1 MADTLARLFRHAVS
15 YGKPDI
21 ILTKSEGKYQPI
33 SSQELY
39 RRVGKLQL
47 DLKRVGIGAGD
58 RCAIL
63 SENRWE
69 WAVADFAMMTAGIV
83 SVPLYPTLTSE
94 QLQYML
100 EHSEAR
106 VAIVST
112 PGQFEKLQGIWDT
125 LPNLQ
130 GVITFE
136 PVAAVDE
143 RVIWLKTLIG
153 EDALTNEERR
163 EFETSI
169 SATRPDDL
177 ASIIYTSGTTG
188 TPKGVML
195 THANFCS
202 NVNDVDFDCRPTDV
216 CLSFLPLSHVAE
228 RIADYIYFH
237 SGATVAYAESIDA
250 VPKNMQEVRPT
261 LAVGVPRFFEKVHDR
276 VMSAMEE
283 ASGTKRGMFF
293 WALRCAKEALPYRLK
308 NAPLPAGLG
317 LKMWLADRLVFK
329 KLRARLGGRFRNFFS
344 GAAPLAGHLAEFF
357 YNIGVPIYEAYGL
370 TETSP
375 VVSINTSQ
383 AMKFGTVGKVIRNVQ
398 VKIADDGE
406 IVVRGPN
413 VMRGYFKNQEAT
425 DAVIVD
431 GWFYTGD
438 IGKLD
443 AEGFLSI
450 TDRKKDLFKT
460 SGGKYIAPQPIEN
473 LLKSSPYVSM
483 AVLVA
488 EGRRFPSVLIVPNFE
503 KLRQFAKQN
512 DIGEMTNSDLVENPK
527 VIELFM
533 KEIDTTCAGLA
544 HYELPKKA
552 IILDRELS
560 IEDGELTPSMKVK
573 RRAVEIRFQRQIDAL
588 YA

>member
-1 MADTLARLFRHAVS
+1 MAETLARLFRHAVS

-21 ILTKSEGKYQPI
+21 ILAKTEGKYQPI
-33 SSQELY
+33 SAQELY

-47 DLKRVGIGAGD
+47 DLKRVGMGAGD

-94 QLQYML
+94 QLHYML

-106 VAIVST
+106 VVIVST
-112 PGQFEKLQGIWDT
+112 AGQFEKVQEIWDT

-130 GVITFE
+130 GVITCE
-136 PVAAVDE
+136 PVAAVDA

-163 EFETSI
+163 EFEMSI

-228 RIADYIYFH
+228 RIADYIYFN
-237 SGATVAYAESIDA
+237 SGSTVAYAESIDA

-261 LAVGVPRFFEKVHDR
+261 LAVGVPRFFEKVHER
-276 VMSAMEE
+276 VMGAMEE
-283 ASGTKRGMFF
+283 ASGTKRGIFF

-308 NAPLPAGLG
+308 GAPLPTSLSI
-317 LKMWLADRLVFK
+317 KMWLADRLVFK
-329 KLRARLGGRFRNFFS
+329 KLRARMGGRFRNFFS

-357 YNIGVPIYEAYGL
+357 YHIGVPIYEAYGL

-375 VVSINTSQ
+375 VISINSSQ
-383 AMKFGTVGKVIRNVQ
+383 ALKFGSVGKVIRNVQ
-398 VKIADDGE
+398 VKFADDGE
-406 IVVRGPN
+406 IIVRGPN
-413 VMRGYFKNQEAT
+413 VMRGYFKNPEGTAT
-425 DAVIVD
+425 VIVD
-431 GWFYTGD
+431 GWFSTGD

-443 AEGFLSI
+443 EEGFLSI

-473 LLKSSPYVSM
+473 LLKSSLYVSM
-483 AVLVA
+483 AVVVA
-488 EGRRFPSVLIVPNFE
+488 EGHRFPSVLIVPNFE

-512 DIGEMTNSDLVENPK
+512 DLGQLTNSDLVEHPK
-527 VIELFM
+527 INKLYM
-533 KEIDTTCAGLA
+533 KEIDTSCAELA
-544 HYELPKKA
+544 HYGLPKKA
-552 IILDRELS
+552 VILDRELS

-573 RRAVEIRFQRQIDAL
+573 RRAVEIRFKRQIDAL

>member
-21 ILTKSEGKYQPI
+21 ILTKADGKYQPI
-33 SSQELY
+33 SAQELY
-39 RRVGKLQL
+39 RRVAKLQL

-83 SVPLYPTLTSE
+83 SVPLYPTQTSE

-100 EHSEAR
+100 EHSEVR

-112 PGQFEKLQGIWDT
+112 AGQFEKVREIWDM

-130 GVITFE
+130 GIITFE
-136 PVAAVDE
+136 PVAVVDE

-153 EDALTNEERR
+153 EDPLTSEERR

-169 SATRPDDL
+169 SATRPEDL

-283 ASGTKRGMFF
+283 ASDTKRRMFF
-293 WALRCAKEALPYRLK
+293 WALDCAKQALPYRLK
-308 NAPLPAGLG
+308 GASLPAGLG
-317 LKMWLADRLVFK
+317 VKMWLADRLVFR

-375 VVSINTSQ
+375 VVSLNTRQ
-383 AMKFGTVGKVIRNVQ
+383 AMKFGTVGKAIRNVQ
-398 VKIADDGE
+398 VKIAGDGE
-406 IVVRGPN
+406 IIVRGPN
-413 VMRGYFKNQEAT
+413 VMRGYFKNPEAT
-425 DAVIVD
+425 AAVIVD
-431 GWFYTGD
+431 GWFHTGD
-438 IGKLD
+438 IGKID
-443 AEGFLSI
+443 EQGFLSI

-483 AVLVA
+483 AVVVA

-503 KLRQFAKQN
+503 KLRQFARQH
-512 DIGEMTNSDLVENPK
+512 DLAELTNSNLVEHPRVN
-527 VIELFM
+527 ELYL
-533 KEIDTTCAGLA
+533 KEIETACAGLA
-544 HYELPKKA
+544 PYETPKKA
-552 IILDRELS
+552 FILDRELS

-573 RRAVEIRFQRQIDAL
+573 RRAVEIRFQRQIDAM

>member
-1 MADTLARLFRHAVS
+1 MAETLARLFRHAVS
-15 YGKPDI
+15 YGKLDI
-21 ILTKSEGKYQPI
+21 ILTKADGKYQPI
-33 SSQELY
+33 SAQELY

-47 DLKRVGIGAGD
+47 DLKRVGVGAGD

-100 EHSEAR
+100 EHSEVR
-106 VAIVST
+106 VAVVST
-112 PGQFEKLQGIWDT
+112 PSQFEKVQEVWNT

-153 EDALTNEERR
+153 EDPLTNEERR

-202 NVNDVDFDCRPTDV
+202 NINDADFDCRPTDV
-216 CLSFLPLSHVAE
+216 CLSFLPLCHVAE

-250 VPKNMQEVRPT
+250 VPKNMQEVRPM

-283 ASGTKRGMFF
+283 ASDTKRRMFF
-293 WALRCAKEALPYRLK
+293 WALGAAKQALPYRLK
-308 NAPLPAGLG
+308 GSPLPAGLG
-317 LKMWLADRLVFK
+317 LKMWLADRLVLK
-329 KLRARLGGRFRNFFS
+329 KLRARLGGRFRNFYS
-344 GAAPLAGHLAEFF
+344 GAAPLARHLAEFF
-357 YNIGVPIYEAYGL
+357 YNIGIPIYEAYGL

-375 VVSINTSQ
+375 LISLNTRQ
-383 AMKFGTVGKVIRNVQ
+383 AMKFGTVGKVLRNVE
-398 VKIADDGE
+398 VKIAGDGE
-406 IVVRGPN
+406 IIVRGPN
-413 VMRGYFKNQEAT
+413 VMRGYFKNPEAT
-425 DAVIVD
+425 EAAIVD
-431 GWFYTGD
+431 GWLHTGD
-438 IGKLD
+438 IGQID
-443 AEGFLSI
+443 EDGFLSI

-483 AVLVA
+483 AVVVA

-503 KLRQFAKQN
+503 KLRQFAHQN
-512 DIGEMTNSDLVENPK
+512 DLGQLANSALTEHPK
-527 VIELFM
+527 INELFM
-533 KEIDTTCAGLA
+533 KEINASCAGLP

-552 IILDRELS
+552 FILDRELS
-560 IEDGELTPSMKVK
+560 IEEGELTPSMKVK
-573 RRAVEIRFQRQIDAL
+573 RRAVEIRFQRQIDAM

>member
-1 MADTLARLFRHAVS
+1 
-15 YGKPDI
+15 
-21 ILTKSEGKYQPI
+21 
-33 SSQELY
+33 
-39 RRVGKLQL
+39 
-47 DLKRVGIGAGD
+47 
-58 RCAIL
+58 
-63 SENRWE
+63 
-69 WAVADFAMMTAGIV
+69 
-83 SVPLYPTLTSE
+83 
-94 QLQYML
+94 
-100 EHSEAR
+100 
-106 VAIVST
+106 
-112 PGQFEKLQGIWDT
+112 
-125 LPNLQ
+125 
-130 GVITFE
+130 
-136 PVAAVDE
+136 
-143 RVIWLKTLIG
+143 
-153 EDALTNEERR
+153 
-163 EFETSI
+163 
-169 SATRPDDL
+169 
-177 ASIIYTSGTTG
+177 
-188 TPKGVML
+188 
-195 THANFCS
+195 
-202 NVNDVDFDCRPTDV
+202 
-216 CLSFLPLSHVAE
+216 
-228 RIADYIYFH
+228 
-237 SGATVAYAESIDA
+237 
-250 VPKNMQEVRPT
+250 
-261 LAVGVPRFFEKVHDR
+261 
-276 VMSAMEE
+276 
-283 ASGTKRGMFF
+283 
-293 WALRCAKEALPYRLK
+293 
-308 NAPLPAGLG
+308 
-317 LKMWLADRLVFK
+317 MWLADRLVFK

-344 GAAPLAGHLAEFF
+344 GAAPLASHLAEFF

-488 EGRRFPSVLIVPNFE
+488 EGRRFPSVLIVPTFE

-512 DIGEMTNSDLVENPK
+512 EIGELTNSDLVENPK